1 MPVADRHASAS
12 PVRPVEVIIEDIAR
26 EAGTLALTHFRSLA
40 SLPVEKKGHL
50 DLVTEAD
57 RQVEALLI
65 ARLNQA
71 FPDDGIFG
79 EEGGEI
85 PGTSGRI
92 WVIDPI
98 DGTFNFVRG
107 GQNWA
112 ISIGLYENRRPV
124 FGVIHAPVRDLTI
137 LGGTRVPARLNGRP
151 IKPLPAFDMSRA
163 STGFSFHPTVSTAD
177 RLEAIRFISDD
188 LGISFRL
195 CGAATI
201 SLIEVMLGETDG
213 YLSIGDLDLGRD
225 GSASNSRTSRCLKH
239 YRLGSNRTSSKASL
253 CLRRQGVRRQAKAA
267 AADPDDSGLTVGLSR
282 SSSRDAAQAMS
293 RRCVQT
299 VPRTPRAPN
308 CIAVLPT
315 ASSRL
320 PHRVSPHH

>member
-213 YLSIGDLDLGRD
+213 YLSIGDSTWDVMAALPIL
-225 GSASNSRTSRCLKH
+225 A
-239 YRLGSNRTSSKASL
+239 RLGVSSTIDWDRTELPQK
-253 CLRRQGVRRQAKAA
+253 LRFACGGKEFVDRLRPLLRT
-267 AADPDDSGLTVGLSR
+267 LT
-282 SSSRDAAQAMS
+282 
-293 RRCVQT
+293 
-299 VPRTPRAPN
+299 
-308 CIAVLPT
+308 IAG
-315 ASSRL
+315 
-320 PHRVSPHH
+320 